1 MELRFS
7 LISDG
12 TQLFIEEPI
21 GFDRFEPVI
30 ERNDLHGASVEF
42 SDIELEFD
50 DCDAVE
56 LIQTKYEESI
66 DSIIELFV
74 EMKCTETDDFSEMY
88 RGLLD
93 LGTIKFSDKKYKS
106 ASCKVGQSG
115 VLTTFNNRISTDV
128 SIDDTVSVDGVELP
142 AYDLINKEIDI
153 QGHNLIIKSR
163 SWDENISEFIPLA
176 YSFEAG
182 PRNVV
187 YSPAMMNSETGDYGV
202 FPSQSP
208 YVVKPS
214 EANDLLLPFF
224 EFDKKNIHIEKTQID
239 YSFHFIIRLEN
250 SEENIS
256 MEEIYPIATFI
267 IETGEEGGVLEN
279 REINAQLTIQ
289 PPNVN
294 YYEKEFSVGGSLQNI
309 NFEQIY
315 VYLII
320 SLYVPSNLTPIA
332 LQRYSLH
339 TKPKSSY
346 FNVTSNSMLPPTTS
360 KVSMLHETMARITES
375 ITNNEMTV
383 WSDYYGRP
391 DSFAGAT
398 KPYTPALSF
407 GSGSLRCLTN
417 GYKLRQYKY
426 ANGEL
431 AKMYLSMK
439 KLVNSLSAIDNI
451 GCGFSFEQGRWWVR
465 VENWKWFYK
474 NTELFEINNPSNV
487 ERSHDLDE
495 TFTRLKIGYK
505 KYADISEA
513 NVVDTFH
520 SERNYTTLAKAVDK
534 ELQAMSELVADPF
547 AIEYT
552 RRKSIDKDT
561 KDWNYDE
568 DIFMICVMRVNVK
581 LESGG
586 TIHSD
591 VTTYEVD
598 NGMEETGNT
607 VTSPD
612 TMINVYISPARNA
625 IRWAERFSQYPG
637 ANGLSYASGTRN
649 TTAKGTRKTR
659 PSPLVEQLGGMT
671 RTTTYDQSYTSF
683 VQENASINKETPYLK
698 SQKVSFEYPISL
710 QQWNSIRMNP
720 YGYIRVNGERYWIKK
735 VQYNFKTGLTKFEL
749 IPEWS

>member
-12 TQLFIEEPI
+12 TQMFIEEPI

-106 ASCKVGQSG
+106 VSCKVGQSG

-142 AYDLINKEIDI
+142 AYDLINKEI
-153 QGHNLIIKSR
+153 
-163 SWDENISEFIPLA
+163 NIPGKHLTT
-176 YSFEAG
+176 
-182 PRNVV
+182 V
-187 YSPAMMNSETGDYGV
+187 YKVDNYDNTEDTVLYNNM
-202 FPSQSP
+202 
-208 YVVKPS
+208 
-214 EANDLLLPFF
+214 LL
-224 EFDKKNIHIEKTQID
+224 E
-239 YSFHFIIRLEN
+239 
-250 SEENIS
+250 
-256 MEEIYPIATFI
+256 
-267 IETGEEGGVLEN
+267 
-279 REINAQLTIQ
+279 
-289 PPNVN
+289 
-294 YYEKEFSVGGSLQNI
+294 GSLQFPDTGFVFIPVMFNTVYDEIDGFDFSKIVVYRNSLLGLDDYIYKCAPSEYISDRTYNLKFRI
-309 NFEQIY
+309 NCICKVEG
-315 VYLII
+315 
-320 SLYVPSNLTPIA
+320 
-332 LQRYSLH
+332 
-339 TKPKSSY
+339 
-346 FNVTSNSMLPPTTS
+346 VTSDFTITGGYVCVSPNHHTNGNIYKFDFDQTSVSLEDGTYNVSIDTGEVTLNDILVNQLFVFVRIDITLSHFPSTSISISYNSDQSMFFEMQMQSIMIPTNV
-360 KVSMLHETMARITES
+360 KCNMLHETMARITES

-398 KPYTPALSF
+398 KPYLPALSF
-407 GSGSLRCLTN
+407 GFGSLRCLTN

-474 NTELFEINNPSNV
+474 NIELFEINNPSNV

-586 TIHSD
+586 TVHSD
-591 VTTYEVD
+591 VTSYEVD

-625 IRWAERFSQYPG
+625 IRWADRFSQYPG

-659 PSPLVEQLGGMT
+659 SSPLVEQLGGMT
-671 RTTTYDQSYTSF
+671 RTTTYDQAYTSF